1 MANSYQKNE
10 HGNLKYLQ
18 FGPVLAGTNVGTALT
33 KELLDRGAKTTK
45 SNVHDL
51 AGHIQKENEFAIPDY
66 VWFVENFKDFFIP
79 YFKKIQ
85 TSQDPHYY
93 YGRKPFNRVLLN
105 KLWINY
111 MKCNEFNPPHTH
123 SGDFSFVLYLDV
135 PKVIEEEIR
144 NFKGTGLGP
153 GTISFYHGEDQKGI
167 INAHG
172 IRPLDGDIWMFPAT
186 LKHMVPPFRSDVTR
200 ISVSGN
206 IFITDYLNRNQPIQ
220 PGEFYINNPE
230 EKHGKS

>member
-51 AGHIQKENEFAIPDY
+51 AGHLQKENEFAIPDY

-93 YGRKPFNRVLLN
+93 
-105 KLWINY
+105 
-111 MKCNEFNPPHTH
+111 
-123 SGDFSFVLYLDV
+123 
-135 PKVIEEEIR
+135 
-144 NFKGTGLGP
+144 
-153 GTISFYHGEDQKGI
+153 
-167 INAHG
+167 
-172 IRPLDGDIWMFPAT
+172 
-186 LKHMVPPFRSDVTR
+186 FRR
-200 ISVSGN
+200 A
-206 IFITDYLNRNQPIQ
+206 
-220 PGEFYINNPE
+220 
-230 EKHGKS
+230 